1 MQLGDTI
8 TTVTADG
15 TITGEYA
22 GYGHIDGEQFSIVVK
37 QGVHYDGLDNLT
49 DVYLDDL
56 LEVRV
61 IPKYTVKKTA
71 GLPSKIGVPSAGF
84 RTP

>member
-1 MQLGDTI
+1 MQLGDII
-8 TTVTADG
+8 TTVTKNG
-15 TITGEYA
+15 TVTGTYS
-22 GYGHIDGEQFSIVVK
+22 GYGHVDGTDFSIIVK
-37 QGVHYDGLDNLT
+37 QGDNLT

-71 GLPSKIGVPSAGF
+71 GLPSKIGVPSVGF